1 MRVKKFKG
9 NVYGADLTANERK
22 AMNMEIQRQIDAYNQ
37 NNVDEIDA
45 MILWHLHEEFG
56 FGKKR
61 LLRFYET
68 FGSKMKELSD
78 QYLMEESKMP
88 QLYQYKLKEYGID
101 VKQLNK
107 RED

>member
-9 NVYGADLTANERK
+9 NVYGADLTANELK

-45 MILWHLHEEFG
+45 MILWHLHEEFR

-68 FGSKMKELSD
+68 FGSKIKELSD